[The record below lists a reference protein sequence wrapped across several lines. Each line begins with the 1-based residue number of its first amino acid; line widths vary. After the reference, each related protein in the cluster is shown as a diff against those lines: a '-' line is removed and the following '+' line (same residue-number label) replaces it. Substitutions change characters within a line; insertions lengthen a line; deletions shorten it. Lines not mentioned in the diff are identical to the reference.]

1 MDLQRRKNL
10 ILKGNIYK
18 VLVTLA
24 IPIMANNI
32 IQCLYNM
39 ADGFW
44 VSMIGS
50 VEFAATSFVWPVD
63 FLFISIGSGISIAG
77 TALLSRLIGANK
89 AKEGKKYSAQ
99 LFAISL
105 LTSVIFTII
114 GFILTPLF
122 VRAMGASG
130 DLAHFSNIYL
140 RITFLSL
147 PFLFFYFVFNSIMIA
162 QGNTTLPTL
171 LSGISAII
179 NIVLDPIFI
188 FPLKMGIAGAAYAT
202 LLSKFILC
210 VMAFFILKKSTSP
223 LKPSFK
229 NFKLDF
235 VLIKEILSIAIPSSI
250 GQSGSA
256 LGFIVL
262 NSFIASYGTSTMAAF
277 GMVNKITSLI
287 SQPAMGFGSA
297 LVTITGQNLGNGNIK
312 RIKDAFNKASIIVII
327 ITVIGSIIMYIN
339 NDAIINF
346 FMQSKDD
353 LKVIEEGLTYLT
365 YILFSMPLMGMFSV
379 FQGIFQ
385 GSGYTKYSM
394 GMEIGRLWFVRIP
407 MILLFKYFTNVG
419 SIGIWFSMSFSNLII
434 CIYGFTRYK
443 QGLWQNTPK
452 NIKTAEKECF
462 S

>member
-140 RITFLSL
+140 RITF
-147 PFLFFYFVFNSIMIA
+147 FVFA
-162 QGNTTLPTL
+162 
-171 LSGISAII
+171 
-179 NIVLDPIFI
+179 IFI
-188 FPLKMGIAGAAYAT
+188 F
-202 LLSKFILC
+202 LL
-210 VMAFFILKKSTSP
+210 
-223 LKPSFK
+223 
-229 NFKLDF
+229 
-235 VLIKEILSIAIPSSI
+235 
-250 GQSGSA
+250 
-256 LGFIVL
+256 
-262 NSFIASYGTSTMAAF
+262 
-277 GMVNKITSLI
+277 
-287 SQPAMGFGSA
+287 
-297 LVTITGQNLGNGNIK
+297 
-312 RIKDAFNKASIIVII
+312 
-327 ITVIGSIIMYIN
+327 
-339 NDAIINF
+339 
-346 FMQSKDD
+346 
-353 LKVIEEGLTYLT
+353 
-365 YILFSMPLMGMFSV
+365 
-379 FQGIFQ
+379 
-385 GSGYTKYSM
+385 
-394 GMEIGRLWFVRIP
+394 
-407 MILLFKYFTNVG
+407 
-419 SIGIWFSMSFSNLII
+419 
-434 CIYGFTRYK
+434 
-443 QGLWQNTPK
+443 
-452 NIKTAEKECF
+452 CF
-462 S
+462 